1 MYFETVA
8 CETVTPSFSNSPWI
22 LGAPQRGFSYLTRRI
37 RSRSSLL
44 IMGRPD
50 RRRLFHV
57 QYRLNPARCQPTTV
71 SGRTRCSDC
80 RHLVHNLDR
89 QIQKIRSNSVSRGRR
104 SRAFHTASCC
114 RSARFSS
121 ATSRCVRRQLLTV
134 PKRIPSHRTMT
145 GEIADQS
152 AECKLIAPDDFLEG
166 TGAPTGFVR

>member
-1 MYFETVA
+1 
-8 CETVTPSFSNSPWI
+8 
-22 LGAPQRGFSYLTRRI
+22 
-37 RSRSSLL
+37 
-44 IMGRPD
+44 MGRPD

-121 ATSRCVRRQLLTV
+121 ANSRCVRRQLLTV

-166 TGAPTGFVR
+166 TAHPPLPIPRTWTQRESVYRRRELRLRSLTVDEGRR